1 MNHSPRNGFRLP
13 CTDRKHHPGGSADR
27 STGNSVHYNRFQ
39 GTPFAL
45 SLALGALLTGCA
57 TQPEPAPE
65 PEPVVQEAPA
75 KPKPP
80 VELAPRAPERYVV
93 KKGDTLWD
101 ISTMFLDDPWLW
113 PEIWYTNPQI
123 ENPHLIFPGD
133 IITIFWK
140 DGRPH
145 LQISRGGEIYQTTLP
160 IQRLSPQV
168 RTTPLTQAIPTIPI
182 DVIRPFLSNTRI
194 IDEDEFEELPYVLRS
209 SDGRLLSGSSNEVY
223 ARGLEDNG
231 IVRYNVIRLG
241 DEYIDPE
248 TGESLGFEATEVG
261 TAVLQRPGDPATML
275 LEKTERET
283 MRGDRLVPVDD
294 REFDT
299 NFLPAPPDV
308 EVTGQ
313 IIDVVDGVSQ
323 VGQYQ
328 IVTLNR
334 GAEDGLEI
342 GHVLAVYQRG
352 EVVEDNVG
360 GGWMGEEVRLPDER
374 AGVLMIF
381 RTFENVSYGLIMHA
395 SSEIHLL
402 DMVRNP

>member
-1 MNHSPRNGFRLP
+1 MNHSPRNGFRLTR
-13 CTDRKHHPGGSADR
+13 TDRHQDPEGSG

-39 GTPFAL
+39 GSAFVV
-45 SLALGALLTGCA
+45 SLALGALLGGCA

-65 PEPVVQEAPA
+65 PEPVVEQAPA
-75 KPKPP
+75 KPKAP

-101 ISTMFLDDPWLW
+101 ISTMFLEDPWLW

-123 ENPHLIFPGD
+123 DNPHLIYPGD

-145 LQISRGGEIYQTTLP
+145 LQISRDGEIYQTTLP

-182 DVIRPFLSNTRI
+182 DAIRPFLANTRI
-194 IDEDEFEELPYVLRS
+194 VDEDEYEELPYVLRS
-209 SDGRLLSGSSNEVY
+209 RDARLLSGAGNEVY
-223 ARGLEDNG
+223 ARGLEDDS
-231 IVRYNVIRLG
+231 VQRFNVIRLG
-241 DEYIDPE
+241 DEYVDPE
-248 TGESLGFEATEVG
+248 TGDSLGFEAIEVG
-261 TAVLQRPGDPATML
+261 VAVVQRRGDPATLL
-275 LEKTERET
+275 LEKTEREA
-283 MRGDRLVPVDD
+283 MRGDRLVPVDN

-299 NFLPAPPDV
+299 NIIPTPPAT
-308 EVTGQ
+308 EINGQ

-323 VGQYQ
+323 IGQYQ

-334 GAEDGLEI
+334 GTNNGLEI
-342 GHVLAVYQRG
+342 GNVLAVYQRG
-352 EVVEDNVG
+352 EVIDDKVG
-360 GGWMGEEVRLPDER
+360 GGWMGDNVRLPDER
-374 AGVLMIF
+374 AGLVLVF
-381 RTFENVSYGLIMHA
+381 RTFDDVSYGLIMHA
-395 SSEIHLL
+395 TSEIHLL